1 MINLDINCAINILLK
16 NDIKLDKDEYILCEY
31 RGKHIKNLLALFN
44 LSSHKGAVS
53 YDESY
58 VLEK

>member
-31 RGKHIKNLLALFN
+31 RETH
-44 LSSHKGAVS
+44 
-53 YDESY
+53 
-58 VLEK
+58 